1 MTLVASVNYTTKRIY
16 LSAATV
22 GTSID
27 TLDIYREVRA
37 LRRTTDVHQQFRPMI
52 VAGGNVTKVTGV
64 SSTPSYVQL
73 LYGCRIVP
81 YNTSHSLKV
90 IRDTFT
96 DDGFAG
102 RDCFDRT
109 PLSPTVAVDIDVDF
123 PEIEN
128 RFISGGG
135 SAPTAAQNATAVWTY
150 LLGTMDPGTAGK
162 ILQMAQINAA
172 NAFAVAASK

>member
-1 MTLVASVNYTTKRIY
+1 MAVVSSVNYVTRRIY
-16 LSAATV
+16 LAADTV
-22 GTSID
+22 GASVD

-37 LRRTTDVHQQFRPMI
+37 LRRVTDAHQQFKPII
-52 VAGGNVTKVTGV
+52 VAGGNVAKITGV
-64 SSTPSYVQL
+64 SSTASYVQL

-81 YNTSHSLKV
+81 YNTSHYLRIV
-90 IRDTFT
+90 RDTFT

-109 PLSPTVAVDIDVDF
+109 PLSGSVVVDIDVDF

-135 SAPTAAQNATAVWTY
+135 SAPTAAQNAAAVWQY
-150 LLGTMDPGTAGK
+150 MLGTMSPGTAGK
-162 ILQMAQINAA
+162 LLQLANQNAA
-172 NAFAVAASK
+172 NAFSVSAGN